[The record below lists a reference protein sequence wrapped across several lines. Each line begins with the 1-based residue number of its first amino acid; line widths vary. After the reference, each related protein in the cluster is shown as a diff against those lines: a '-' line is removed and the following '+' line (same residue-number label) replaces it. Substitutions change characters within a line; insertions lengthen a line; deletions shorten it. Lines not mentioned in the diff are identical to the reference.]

1 MDTVKLREADR
12 LEVTILIDNYTDAFL
27 PSTDVVKRPLA
38 IPPNF
43 LLAEHGLSCVLKV
56 FADSEEHTV
65 LLDAGISK
73 TCFFHNSNLL
83 NIDFSKIESIALSHG
98 HFDHYG
104 ALIDFLEGTTQDTSL
119 FLHPDAFLERR
130 LNIQAIG
137 VIIDMGVLSEAALM
151 GTRVKVNKIAEA
163 STLASGLMMVTGEA
177 KRVTDFEKGFPWAE
191 AKIDDKWVIDPFRD
205 DQGIAINIKGKGL
218 VVLGGCSHAGIIN
231 IVKHAQ
237 KVTSTDKVH
246 AVLGG
251 FHLTGA
257 LFEPII
263 EPTIEEMEKINPDI
277 IVPMHCTGWKAI
289 NRFAE
294 RMPKQFIL
302 NGVGSTYI
310 FQSV

>member
-177 KRVTDFEKGFPWAE
+177 KRVTDFEKGFP
-191 AKIDDKWVIDPFRD
+191 
-205 DQGIAINIKGKGL
+205 
-218 VVLGGCSHAGIIN
+218 
-231 IVKHAQ
+231 
-237 KVTSTDKVH
+237 
-246 AVLGG
+246 
-251 FHLTGA
+251 
-257 LFEPII
+257 
-263 EPTIEEMEKINPDI
+263 
-277 IVPMHCTGWKAI
+277 
-289 NRFAE
+289 
-294 RMPKQFIL
+294 
-302 NGVGSTYI
+302 
-310 FQSV
+310 